1 MPTTSESLLQRLRQP
16 GDQQAWGRFVK
27 LYTPLL
33 YYWARR
39 AGLQEHDAADL
50 VQDVLA
56 LLLKKL
62 PQFTY
67 EPGHSFRA
75 WLRTVTLN
83 SWRDRRKRRATQPLG
98 DAAGLDELAVP
109 DNLSE
114 FEETEY
120 RRRLAAKA
128 LHLMQTDFQPATWK
142 ACWALVV
149 EGRSPEAVAADLG
162 MSVGAV
168 YVAKFRVLTRL
179 RQELAGLLD

>member
-16 GDQQAWGRFVK
+16 GDHQAWGRFVK

-50 VQDVLA
+50 VQDVLV

-62 PQFTY
+62 PHFTY
-67 EPGHSFRA
+67 EPGHRFRA

-83 SWRDRRKRRATQPLG
+83 SWRDRSKRRATQPLG
-98 DAAGLDELAVP
+98 DAAGLDDLAVP
-109 DNLSE
+109 DNLGE
-114 FEETEY
+114 FEEAEY
-120 RRRLAAKA
+120 RQRLAAKA
-128 LHLMQTDFQPATWK
+128 LQLMKSDFQPATWQ

-149 EGRSPEAVAADLG
+149 EGRCPEEVAAELG
-162 MSVGAV
+162 LTVGAV
-168 YVAKFRVLTRL
+168 HVAKFRVLNRL
-179 RQELAGLLD
+179 RQELKGLLD